1 MCGERFFCRDENTG
15 RSIYIKDIPDDS
27 ETQSQAVL
35 QYRLQA
41 YYELAKAVNATDRL
55 GLRLDSPA
63 SPLVIITT
71 QRKHLV
77 TKSRRDTA

>member
-1 MCGERFFCRDENTG
+1 LWFSEAPEAIPEAQLVGFCRDENTG

-27 ETQSQAVL
+27 GTRSQAVL

-55 GLRLDSPA
+55 GLGMDSPA
-63 SPLVIITT
+63 GPLVIIIT
-71 QRKHLV
+71 
-77 TKSRRDTA
+77 

>member
-1 MCGERFFCRDENTG
+1 MKIQEDQF
-15 RSIYIKDIPDDS
+15 IKDIPDDS
-27 ETQSQAVL
+27 GTRSQAVL

-55 GLRLDSPA
+55 GLGMVSPA
-63 SPLVIITT
+63 GPLVIIIT